1 VNVLGVD
8 LSASY
13 LIANFAV
20 SGVGFVL
27 FSYGRKMSRAPQ
39 VLVGLLLMVF
49 PYFVPSVL
57 AMLGIAA
64 LLCGLLY
71 MAVRNGY

>member
-1 VNVLGVD
+1 MGLD

-27 FSYGRKMSRAPQ
+27 FSYGRKMNRVPQ
-39 VLVGLLLMVF
+39 VVIGLVLMVF

-57 AMLGIAA
+57 VMVGIAA

-71 MAVRNGY
+71 LATRAGY